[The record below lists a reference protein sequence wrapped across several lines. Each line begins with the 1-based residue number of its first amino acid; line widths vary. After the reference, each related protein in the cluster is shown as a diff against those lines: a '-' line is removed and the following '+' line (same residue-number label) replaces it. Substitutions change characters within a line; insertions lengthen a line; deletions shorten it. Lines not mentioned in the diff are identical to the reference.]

1 MQRNLSRR
9 HSALGG
15 SHFCAPFRF
24 EDGDVVVVVVV
35 AVVALGD
42 LRFQR
47 GIRANSLGTE
57 ATKPHLRAQEG
68 LAKDNIFRV
77 PESGSGNGIMAVW
90 AFFVFN
96 CYEERE
102 MVSC

>member
-1 MQRNLSRR
+1 MLLLSLLP
-9 HSALGG
+9 SLLLGICG
-15 SHFCAPFRF
+15 
-24 EDGDVVVVVVV
+24 
-35 AVVALGD
+35 
-42 LRFQR
+42 FQI

-102 MVSC
+102 MVSCSC

>member
-24 EDGDVVVVVVV
+24 ENGDVVVVVV

-42 LRFQR
+42 LRFQIR
-47 GIRANSLGTE
+47 IRANSLGTE

-77 PESGSGNGIMAVW
+77 PESGSGNGIMAI
-90 AFFVFN
+90 
-96 CYEERE
+96 
-102 MVSC
+102 